1 MFFIEPTTDL
11 LVQTGAW
18 ESHVARCARICYKSE
33 KDDLDLTKAIIM
45 CDNLWSRNHRS
56 MFRHGTTYFF
66 IPDSSV
72 LPQWIWG
79 VLINS
84 PYLFHA
90 QNESRLWISTNEQY
104 LNENP
109 VIGELLLEYKVSQDT
124 YIEEAAKDCY
134 PALEGLRLTMVVTTQ
149 ISTSRELN
157 RTSPNNIAEQSTR
170 YVNFGK
176 KGGIAICKPHWYDG
190 AKWWQRALYRGYCKV
205 SEWTY
210 NILLRSGFKPEDARG
225 VLPLDTATK
234 VAYTYTIKEWKHILD
249 LRLFETTGKAHPN
262 AKKSAQQ
269 IHDLIKEFNKNFI
282 VYGTIF

>member
-11 LVQTGAW
+11 WVQTGEF

-33 KDDLDLTKAIIM
+33 KQDENNDKAKTM

-56 MFRHGTTYFF
+56 MFRHGTAYFYV
-66 IPDSSV
+66 PDTTA

-84 PYLFHA
+84 PYIFGA
-90 QNESRLWISTNEQY
+90 SNDKQLWVSTNQQY
-104 LNENP
+104 LKENKT
-109 VIGELLLEYKVSQDT
+109 VADLLAPYEVSQDK
-124 YIEEAAKDCY
+124 YIETGVSYTPSLK
-134 PALEGLRLTMVVTTQ
+134 GLRLTMVVITQ

-190 AKWWQRALYRGYCKV
+190 AKWYKRALYKSYCKV
-205 SEWTY
+205 SEWMY
-210 NILLRSGFKPEDARG
+210 NLMLRMGFKAEDARG

-234 VAYTYTIKEWKHILD
+234 AAYTYTIQEWEHILD

-262 AKKSAQQ
+262 AKKTAQQ
-269 IHDLIKEFNKNFI
+269 IYDLMDEFTKNFI
-282 VYGTIF
+282 VYGFVF

>member
-1 MFFIEPTTDL
+1 
-11 LVQTGAW
+11 
-18 ESHVARCARICYKSE
+18 
-33 KDDLDLTKAIIM
+33 M

-56 MFRHGTTYFF
+56 MFRHGTAYFYV
-66 IPDSSV
+66 PDTAK

-79 VLINS
+79 VIINS
-84 PYLFHA
+84 PYIFGA
-90 QNESRLWISTNEQY
+90 SNDNKLWVSTNQQY
-104 LNENP
+104 LKENNT
-109 VIGELLLEYKVSQDT
+109 VADLLKPYEVSQGK
-124 YIEEAAKDCY
+124 YIETGVSY
-134 PALEGLRLTMVVTTQ
+134 TPALKGLRLTMVVTTQ

-190 AKWWQRALYRGYCKV
+190 AKWWQRALYRGYCKA

-234 VAYTYTIKEWKHILD
+234 AAYTYTIQEWEHILD
-249 LRLFETTGKAHPN
+249 LRLFDTTGKAHPN
-262 AKKSAQQ
+262 AKKTAQQ
-269 IHDLIKEFNKNFI
+269 IYDIMDEFNKNFI
-282 VYGTIF
+282 VYGYIF

>member
-11 LVQTGAW
+11 WVQTG
-18 ESHVARCARICYKSE
+18 EYEGHVARCARICYKSE
-33 KDDLDLTKAIIM
+33 KQDENNDKAKTM

-56 MFRHGTTYFF
+56 MFRHGTAYFYV
-66 IPDSSV
+66 PDTAK

-79 VLINS
+79 VIINS
-84 PYLFHA
+84 PYIFGA
-90 QNESRLWISTNEQY
+90 SNDNKLWVSTNQQY
-104 LNENP
+104 LKENET
-109 VIGELLLEYKVSQDT
+109 VADLLEPYEVSQGK
-124 YIEEAAKDCY
+124 YIETGVSY
-134 PALEGLRLTMVVTTQ
+134 TPALKGLRLTMVVTTQ

-234 VAYTYTIKEWKHILD
+234 AAYTYTIQEWEHILD
-249 LRLFETTGKAHPN
+249 LRLFDTTGKAHPN
-262 AKKSAQQ
+262 AKKTAQQ
-269 IHDLIKEFNKNFI
+269 IYDIMDEFNKNFI
-282 VYGTIF
+282 VYGYIF